1 VLKATNEC
9 LLEIGVDSSSDQLMD
24 KIRILDFEGLTGCIR
39 FDVFGDRVDA
49 TVFAN
54 PTYPEGGKNQT
65 GTDDPNDLV

>member
-1 VLKATNEC
+1 
-9 LLEIGVDSSSDQLMD
+9 MD

-65 GTDDPNDLV
+65 GSDDPNDLV